1 MSFPQ
6 DRMCIHFYDKYIY
19 DKNIH
24 ICNSENLR
32 FNFFFYVGEQI
43 RGVIIGTTLGYIQ
56 HCAFSLD
63 DSLVAA
69 CNNNDVLILR
79 SNVSWSCCFL
89 KPLI

>member
-1 MSFPQ
+1 MSFSK
-6 DRMCIHFYDKYIY
+6 DRICVFIYMINTYMIKTYIY
-19 DKNIH
+19 IYS
-24 ICNSENLR
+24 SENLT
-32 FNFFFYVGEQI
+32 FFFYVGEQI

-79 SNVSWSCCFL
+79 SNVSWSS
-89 KPLI
+89 